1 MVMQATDPETT
12 VSVLDLAA
20 PPAIELDR
28 VTRRFKDKVALDEVS
43 MELRHGEIHALL
55 GPNGAGKTTLLRILA
70 GLADPDSGE
79 VYFDGQVG
87 NDSGRFGRG
96 RFIGLIPSGERTFY
110 MRISG
115 LENLL
120 FFARLHGL
128 RRRYALRRSLECL
141 EAVGLSEVGKLRVG
155 QYSHGMQRRLAIA
168 RALLTDPPI
177 LLADEPTQGLDPH
190 GARTVKELVREAAAR
205 GTAVMWTTQYVD
217 EIRGFADTL
226 TLLNKGTVRFQG
238 SVPEL
243 MATTSARRYLL
254 HLGGAADAFLT
265 AHSVIVRVGSM
276 SPNGAPGHYVLAL
289 HDGIV
294 LGHALALLTG
304 AGVDVLACRE
314 ERSEVEEAF
323 LNLTKE
329 RI

>member
-1 MVMQATDPETT
+1 
-12 VSVLDLAA
+12 
-20 PPAIELDR
+20 
-28 VTRRFKDKVALDEVS
+28 
-43 MELRHGEIHALL
+43 MELRNGEIHALL

-79 VYFDGQVG
+79 VYFRGQIG

-128 RRRYALRRSLECL
+128 RRKEAIRRSLECL
-141 EAVGLSEVGKLRVG
+141 EAVGLSDVAKRRVG
-155 QYSHGMQRRLAIA
+155 EYSHGMQKRLAIA

-190 GARTVKELVREAAAR
+190 GARTVKALVREAADR

-217 EIRGFADTL
+217 EIRGLADTV
-226 TLLNKGTVRFQG
+226 TLLNRGTVRFQG

-243 MATTSARRYLL
+243 MATSASRRYLV
-254 HLGGAADAFLT
+254 H
-265 AHSVIVRVGSM
+265 VVGSTSGFSTAQAGLAAMGAM
-276 SPNGAPGHYVLAL
+276 SPNGAPGHFILSL
-289 HDGIV
+289 RDGIV
-294 LGHALALLTG
+294 LGRALALLTASG
-304 AGVDVLACRE
+304 LDILACRE

-323 LNLTKE
+323 LNLTQE
-329 RI
+329 RA